1 MILIGG
7 LGYSAEEWFPW
18 HFLLLMNEFN
28 IKKVLKSIKNVILN
42 MAFQSRYAIIIM
54 IKG

>member
-1 MILIGG
+1 MSRGVVP
-7 LGYSAEEWFPW
+7 SA
-18 HFLLLMNEFN
+18 FLLLMNEFN

-42 MAFQSRYAIIIM
+42 MAFQSSYAIIIM